1 MKKSFLITGGAGYL
15 GSMLTSKLVYLGHEV
30 YVMDSL
36 LFSKEP
42 LFHLFSYPN
51 FHFVHADVRS
61 VKILKKL
68 MSKVDYVLPLA
79 ALVGAPVCEKNKKTA
94 IEVNLKNIE
103 FIVRNIKK
111 NQRIIYPT
119 TNSGYGVGEKSKY
132 CTEESPLRPV
142 SLYGVTK
149 NDAEKIILTHPNSIC
164 FRLATVFGYS
174 HRMRTDLLVNNL
186 VDLAL
191 KKKSIKLFE
200 PHFRRNFVHIKDVID
215 AFIFSVDNFQK
226 LKGEVYNLGLS
237 NANISKLALVKKIK
251 KHIKD
256 LKIIVDLTRSDPD
269 KRDYFVSNRKIEKK
283 GFKAKVSLDDG
294 IVELINILPSLKKIK
309 NNY

>member
-1 MKKSFLITGGAGYL
+1 MKKSFLITGGAGYI
-15 GSMLTSKLVYLGHEV
+15 GSMLTTKLISLGHTV
-30 YVMDSL
+30 YVLDKI

-51 FHFVHADVRS
+51 FHFVHEDVRNKK
-61 VKILKKL
+61 VLKKL
-68 MSKVDYVLPLA
+68 MNKVDYILPLA
-79 ALVGAPVCEKNKKTA
+79 ALVGAPICEKNKKTA
-94 IEVNLKNIE
+94 VEVNLKNIE
-103 FIVRNIKK
+103 FIVKNIKK

-119 TNSGYGVGEKSKY
+119 TNSGYGVGEKSKF
-132 CTEESPLRPV
+132 CTEDSPLRPV
-142 SLYGVTK
+142 SLYGITK
-149 NDAEKIILTHPNSIC
+149 NDAEKSILTHPNSIC

-191 KKKSIKLFE
+191 KTKRIKLFE
-200 PHFRRNFVHIKDVID
+200 PHFRRNFIHINDVVD
-215 AFIFSVDNFQK
+215 AFIFSIDNFNE

-251 KHIKD
+251 KHVKD
-256 LKIIVDLTRSDPD
+256 LKIIVDLSRSDPD

-283 GFKAKVSLDDG
+283 GFKAKISLDDG
-294 IVELINILPSLKKIK
+294 IVELMNILPDLKKIK

>member
-30 YVMDSL
+30 YVIDIL

-94 IEVNLKNIE
+94 IEVNLKNIK
-103 FIVRNIKK
+103 FIIRNIKK

-251 KHIKD
+251 KHVKD

>member
-51 FHFVHADVRS
+51 FHFVHADVRNT
-61 VKILKKL
+61 KILKKL
-68 MSKVDYVLPLA
+68 MSKVDYILPLA

-94 IEVNLKNIE
+94 IEVNLNNIK
-103 FIVRNIKK
+103 FIVKNIKK

-200 PHFRRNFVHIKDVID
+200 PHFRRNFVHIKDVIN

-226 LKGEVYNLGLS
+226 LKGDVYNLGLS

-251 KHIKD
+251 KHVKD

-283 GFKAKVSLDDG
+283 GFTAKVSLDEG
-294 IVELINILPSLKKIK
+294 IAELINILPSLKKIK

>member
-1 MKKSFLITGGAGYL
+1 MKKSFLITGGAGYI

-30 YVMDSL
+30 YVLDIL
-36 LFSKEP
+36 LFSKES
-42 LFHLFSYPN
+42 LFHLFSYSN
-51 FHFVHADVRS
+51 FHFVHADVRNE
-61 VKILKKL
+61 KILKKL
-68 MSKVDYVLPLA
+68 MSKVDYILPLA
-79 ALVGAPVCEKNKKTA
+79 ALVGAPVCERNKKTA
-94 IEVNLKNIE
+94 IEVNFKNIE
-103 FIVRNIKK
+103 FIVKNIKK
-111 NQRIIYPT
+111 KQRIIYPT
-119 TNSGYGVGEKSKY
+119 TNSGYGVGEKRKY

-200 PHFRRNFVHIKDVID
+200 PHFRRNFVHIKDVIN

-226 LKGEVYNLGLS
+226 LKGDVYNLGLS

-251 KHIKD
+251 KHVKD
-256 LKIIVDLTRSDPD
+256 LKITVDLTRSDPD

-283 GFKAKVSLDDG
+283 GFCAKVSLDEG

-309 NNY
+309 KNY